1 MSGFPNLSNIQ
12 TEIANAILSKANS
25 NYALSGLMPWFRL
38 VTLNGPKG
46 LIMDS
51 LNSRENFSTRYGN
64 NLHAGIVGYAAQ
76 DLSPV
81 YAGISD
87 EDASYVSREKRGL
100 RPSPTIESFVVEN
113 GTEGLTRKAKFTIR
127 TYTVS
132 QADKVAAHFIEPG
145 TYVLL
150 EWGWNTPKSLSE
162 RAGNGGPVSICD
174 MIQYTN
180 LGVLKDKR
188 ASSVGTYDAL
198 LAVVTGGGLKYADGE
213 AYDVDVEL
221 TSPGE
226 LPSYL
231 RSQKG
236 QILSK
241 TAIEG
246 GVKFT
251 QGELDEM
258 EDEESGDV
266 GKFLFMQMYN
276 ELPLQKQI
284 KPIKELIDKTDS
296 RGYSWADAANF
307 INIDTE
313 VREDLVEQAKDVKL
327 RSKDDATLKVPEDV
341 PLVSV
346 ERYIRF
352 ELAYEIFRTKDDGAK
367 ILETGCGE
375 YSMRDGSG
383 KKVKTYR
390 TQRIDINDTIC
401 RVHRYMFSTDKSKL
415 YIPNTELPDFQ
426 LVDALKAEPLPS
438 SSFDPLLNPEF
449 LTING
454 HPKTDYNV
462 EGSNAV
468 DNSDLTK
475 YAFPST
481 TEGPVIDY
489 SWDTTIKPPKLE
501 PYKHGFLKNLY
512 VNFDFFLEV
521 IQRPGLYEHEALMEL
536 LNGMSSAVN
545 FHWDFQ
551 LVETGQSGTGM
562 SCLRVIDSSFVGTT
576 KEALEIDENGIPQV
590 VKTQFYTQG
599 IKSPFLNIN
608 LDIDIPGGLMNQ
620 IMAQKNGAASV
631 DDDGPADSNLAGFSA
646 PESKTVNLDTGLFSP
661 FQDPVSGVL
670 DALSQYADATQEQQ
684 NQWRDDAFKEQEGT
698 TNTTRNW
705 KSKISSAAKW
715 TGKKLSSAGSAI
727 SSGAKYVWT
736 GDTTEQAETRKKNF
750 KYFIEKAGVFPKIN
764 DRNQDYDISNE
775 KYDFY
780 SGNNAKLEDIL
791 FVGTWNDPVL
801 LKKYELFTLQKE
813 SGGGTSNSDSS
824 ENDGITNPPLTSIE
838 FKFTIHGI
846 SGLKVGDIFR
856 VVDLPAKFNDKIFQ
870 IKQINHQV
878 SEQWITEVTAGLRNI

>member
-12 TEIANAILSKANS
+12 PEIASAILSKANS

-64 NLHAGIVGYAAQ
+64 NLHAGIIGYAAT

-113 GTEGLTRKAKFTIR
+113 GTEGLTRKAKFSIR

-132 QADKVAAHFIEPG
+132 QADKVAAHFLEPG

-150 EWGWNTPKSLSE
+150 EWGWNVPQSLNE
-162 RAGNGGPVSICD
+162 RIGNGGTISVCN
-174 MIQYTN
+174 MIDYTN

-188 ASSVGTYDAL
+188 AVSSGTYDAL
-198 LAVVTGGGLKYADGE
+198 LAVVTGGGLKYAEGE
-213 AYDVDVEL
+213 SYDLDVEL

-231 RSQKG
+231 KSQKG
-236 QILSK
+236 QILS
-241 TAIEG
+241 TNAIEN

-251 QGELDEM
+251 QGELDAA
-258 EDEESGDV
+258 EDEDNGDV

-284 KPIKELIDKTDS
+284 GPIKKLHETGTDS
-296 RGYSWADAANF
+296 MGRVWYDAANF
-307 INIDTE
+307 INMDTK

-327 RSKDDATLKVPEDV
+327 RSKDDATLKVPEDI
-341 PLVSV
+341 PLVSS

-352 ELAYEIFRTKDDGAK
+352 ELAYKIFTTKDEDALDFG
-367 ILETGCGE
+367 TGCPE
-375 YSMRDGSG
+375 YTLRDGSG
-383 KKVKTYR
+383 KKLKLYSA
-390 TQRIDINDTIC
+390 QHADINDTVC
-401 RVHRYMFSTDKSKL
+401 RAFENMFSTDKSKL
-415 YIPNTELPDFQ
+415 YIPNTKLPDFN
-426 LVDALKAEPLPS
+426 LVDALKAEPLES
-438 SSFDPLLNPEF
+438 SSYDPILNPEF

-462 EGSNAV
+462 EGSTV
-468 DNSDLTK
+468 GDNSDLTK

-481 TEGPVIDY
+481 TESPTLDY
-489 SWDTTIKPPKLE
+489 SWDTTINPPVLL

-551 LVETGQSGTGM
+551 IIETGQAGTGT
-562 SCLRVIDSSFVGTT
+562 SCLKVIDANFLGTT
-576 KEALEIDENGIPQV
+576 KESLKIDEGGIPQV
-590 VKTQFYTQG
+590 IKTVFYTQG
-599 IKSPFLNIN
+599 IKSPFLSIN

-620 IMAQKNGAASV
+620 IMAQKDAQGSEEGEEVTDPNK
-631 DDDGPADSNLAGFSA
+631 AGYTS
-646 PESKTVNLDTGLFSP
+646 PESKTVNFDTGLFSP
-661 FQDPVSGVL
+661 FKDPVSGVL
-670 DALSQYADATQEQQ
+670 SALSIARTAAEKEVTDATEKATTAQE
-684 NQWRDDAFKEQEGT
+684 ES
-698 TNTTRNW
+698 TNSTRNW
-705 KSKISSAAKW
+705 KSKLKAAAKW
-715 TGKKLSSAGSAI
+715 SGDKISTGASAVA
-727 SSGAKYVWT
+727 SGARYVWT
-736 GDTTEQAETRKKNF
+736 GDTEKQAETRKKNF

-764 DRNQDYDISNE
+764 DRNQDYDIANE
-775 KYDFY
+775 KYDLY
-780 SGNNAKLEDIL
+780 GANNAKIEDIL
-791 FVGTWNDPVL
+791 FIGTWNDPVL
-801 LKKYELFTLQKE
+801 LKKYELRRLIDDEE
-813 SGGGTSNSDSS
+813 SDN
-824 ENDGITNPPLTSIE
+824 ITNPPLTSIE

-856 VVDLPAKFNDKIFQ
+856 VADLPNKFNDKIFQ
-870 IKQINHQV
+870 VKHINHQV
-878 SEQWITEVTAGLRNI
+878 GEQWITEVTAGLRNI